1 MFYILIFLLG
11 LSVGSFLN
19 VVICRLETKEPIIRS
34 RSRCPKC
41 GALLKWFDLIPL
53 ISFLIQ
59 KGKCRYCGKKISW
72 QYPLVELATGL
83 LFLFVVLK
91 SPLATGGSYS
101 IATGF
106 FASLR
111 MTMIMEPLFF
121 LLVICFLLVIFVYD
135 LKHYLIPDKI
145 VYPAIII
152 TLLNLGA
159 KLLRIEELSSQIYTP
174 LLAALLSS
182 GFFLFLVLISKG
194 KWLGL
199 GDVKLAGLMGLIL
212 GWPNILLALFLA
224 FMSGA
229 IVGIT
234 LIVAGKKT
242 MKSQIPFG
250 PFLAGATLVII
261 IFGDIFS
268 NLSLYLFSFLW

>member
-19 VVICRLETKEPIIRS
+19 VIICCLETKEPIFLS
-34 RSRCPKC
+34 RSHCPKC
-41 GALLKWFDLIPL
+41 GALLKWSDLIPL
-53 ISFLIQ
+53 VSFLIQ

-174 LLAALLSS
+174 LLAALLAS

>member
-19 VVICRLETKEPIIRS
+19 VIICRLGTKEPIIRS

-91 SPLATGGSYS
+91 SPLATGGSY

-159 KLLRIEELSSQIYTP
+159 NLLRTEELSFQIYNFQFLITNQFSIFKYSIWSA
-174 LLAALLSS
+174 LGAA
-182 GFFLFLVLISKG
+182 GFFFLDSFNIQRQRH
-194 KWLGL
+194 GL
-199 GDVKLAGLMGLIL
+199 RRC
-212 GWPNILLALFLA
+212 
-224 FMSGA
+224 
-229 IVGIT
+229 
-234 LIVAGKKT
+234 
-242 MKSQIPFG
+242 
-250 PFLAGATLVII
+250 
-261 IFGDIFS
+261 
-268 NLSLYLFSFLW
+268 